1 MADPGFRFNGT
12 AASPVPAASGKVGD
26 SIDALG
32 IPARTGSSLSQRF
45 FKEVVLRC
53 SSHGSEIVRRPQVLA
68 VFIVLIVLTIGG
80 CGGGSGD
87 GGAEPVSFTVSGE
100 VRPEALNRADSD
112 TDDPESPTIRNDRPD
127 QAQTVIAPA
136 LIGGFVAAPGTT
148 SRFGPAA
155 DELDTF
161 NVELRA
167 GQEIVLEFPDALA
180 ADLDLYLANEQAV
193 IIDGSIGTGTT
204 ESLSAPADGRYFVV
218 VQAFSGR
225 SNYWL
230 RLEAADAV
238 APVSRHGPRLS
249 DDFVPGE
256 MIVRT
261 DHRAGKSAPDAVFQA
276 QTVGMISAAGAPDR
290 EQLWRIPEGQEGL
303 VLQSLGVAPGAFM
316 AMRWASPDL
325 HARHRTL
332 VAIKG
337 LQRRAEVTA
346 ASPNFR
352 LQPQLLPNDPLQGFQ
367 WHQPNVE
374 LPAAWD
380 ISTGRSP
387 DAEVIVAV
395 IDTGVFLNHAD
406 LRTKLVPGYDF
417 IRDPTSARDGDGID
431 PDPDDPG
438 DSPLPGQSSW
448 HGSHVAGIAAAA
460 TNNATGVAGVSWG
473 ARIMPV
479 RTLGAGGGVLYDTL
493 QGIRFAAGLPND
505 SGTVPARPADVINL
519 SLGGGV
525 FSSLEANLYQEIRN
539 RGIFVIAAAGNDAG
553 PVSFPAAY
561 DSVFAVGATDAINQ
575 RAYYSS
581 YGDRLDLVAPGGDM
595 RVDRTGDGYPDGIL
609 STVADDTSGTRLS
622 AYGFKQGTSMA
633 TPVVSGVVALARSR
647 QPSLTPNA
655 LAFLLQ
661 SGSLTD
667 DLGPAGWDPQT
678 GWGQISALKT
688 LVAVADLGDPV
699 ELPPLLSAAPS
710 QLEFGFT
717 GSEADLLL
725 RNSGG
730 GTLEVTEVRADASW
744 LSVTPSSIDDSG
756 LGVYRVVAE
765 RDGLPPN
772 DYSGSIEVRAEGLPD
787 LLVPV
792 SLRVAAREL
801 SLDSTGRIYV
811 LLMDEEGRT
820 VAERGVNPADG
831 SYLFRFEDVPQ
842 GTYRIAAGTD
852 MNNDGLICDPGEAC
866 GAFPT
871 LSLFEQIEVDRSLTG
886 LDFSV
891 GFRDSPRTTAFSREG
906 PAGGEIPGFSR
917 LPD

>member
-1 MADPGFRFNGT
+1 M
-12 AASPVPAASGKVGD
+12 
-26 SIDALG
+26 
-32 IPARTGSSLSQRF
+32 
-45 FKEVVLRC
+45 RC
-53 SSHGSEIVRRPQVLA
+53 SSHGSGIVRRPLNLA
-68 VFIVLIVLTIGG
+68 VFIVLMVFAVAG

-87 GGAEPVSFTVSGE
+87 GDAEPVSFTVSGE
-100 VRPEALNRADSD
+100 IRPEALNRADSD
-112 TDDPESPTIRNDRPD
+112 TDDPESPTIRNDQPD
-127 QAQTVIAPA
+127 QAQTVLAPA
-136 LIGGFVAAPGTT
+136 LIGGFVAAPGTV
-148 SRFGPAA
+148 SRFGPAG
-155 DELDTF
+155 DELDVYA
-161 NVELRA
+161 VELDA
-167 GQEIVLEFPDALA
+167 GQQIVLEFPDATA
-180 ADLDLYLANEQAV
+180 ADLDLYLANAQAE
-193 IIDGSIGTGTT
+193 IIDGSVGTGTT

-218 VQAFSGR
+218 VNAFAGR

-230 RLEAADAV
+230 RLEAADTLALE
-238 APVSRHGPRLS
+238 SQRGPRLS

-261 DHRAGKSAPDAVFQA
+261 TATPDKTAP
-276 QTVGMISAAGAPDR
+276 GAPFQPQSLGMTSVAGEPGR
-290 EQLWRIPEGQEGL
+290 EQLWRIPDGNEGL
-303 VLQSLGVAPGAFM
+303 VLQSLGAAPGAFPS
-316 AMRWASPDL
+316 MRWASTDL
-325 HARHRTL
+325 HTRRQTL
-332 VAIKG
+332 VAVKG

-395 IDTGVFLNHAD
+395 VDTGVFLNHQD

-417 IRDPTSARDGDGID
+417 IRDPVQARDGDGID
-431 PDPDDPG
+431 PNPDDPG

-448 HGSHVAGIAAAA
+448 HGSHVAGIVAAA

-479 RTLGAGGGVLYDTL
+479 RTLGAGGGLLYDTL

-505 SGTVPARPADVINL
+505 SGTVPERRADVINL
-519 SLGGGV
+519 SLGGSV
-525 FSSLEANLYQEIRN
+525 FSELEASFYRQLRDM
-539 RGIFVIAAAGNDAG
+539 GIFVIAAAGNDAG
-553 PVSFPAAY
+553 AVGYPAAY
-561 DSVFAVGATDAINQ
+561 DAVFAVGATDAINQ

-581 YGDRLDLVAPGGDM
+581 FGNGLDLVAPGGDM

-609 STVADDTSGTRLS
+609 SSVADDTSGTRLS

-647 QPSLTPNA
+647 QPSLTPAA
-655 LAFLLQ
+655 LRFLLQ
-661 SGSLTD
+661 SGRLTD

-688 LVAVADLGDPV
+688 LIAVADLEDPV

-730 GTLEVTEVRADASW
+730 GTLQVTEVRADASW
-744 LSVTPSSIDDSG
+744 LSVTPSSIDASG

-765 RDGLPPN
+765 RAGLPPA
-772 DYSGSIEVRAEGLPD
+772 DYSGSIQVRAEGLPD

-811 LLMDEEGRT
+811 LLVDEQGRT
-820 VAERGVNPADG
+820 VAERGINPADG
-831 SYLFRFEDVPQ
+831 RYLFRFDGIPQ
-842 GTYRIAAGTD
+842 GTYGIAAGTD

-866 GAFPT
+866 GAYPT
-871 LSLFEQIEVDRSLTG
+871 LSLFEPIEVDRNLSG
-886 LDFSV
+886 VDFSV
-891 GFRDSPRTTAFSREG
+891 GFRDSPRITGFGRDQPEAMEAPGLSRV
-906 PAGGEIPGFSR
+906 
-917 LPD
+917 LD